1 MKKISTDRIVSL
13 CAIFISL
20 LTLVIFIYQTNLTRK
35 QNHLS
40 ILPYLALDSSINHYE
55 GTLELELKNLGI
67 GPAIIESRKIF
78 HEEKWLDV
86 DFVDFFYEQ
95 YTLNDTTMSVLSSSI
110 SHGTAIPANESITLI
125 KVFMSKDKLPAF
137 LEWFEGI
144 QDGMDYEVVYKSL
157 YQEKWKLT
165 SKSEIPVEIK

>member
-1 MKKISTDRIVSL
+1 MKKISTDRIVSV

-40 ILPYLALDSSINHYE
+40 ILPYLSLDTSINHYE

-67 GPAIIESRKIF
+67 GPAIIESRKIYY
-78 HEEKWLDV
+78 EEKWLDV
-86 DFVDFFYEQ
+86 DFTDFFYDQ
-95 YTLNDTTMSVLSSSI
+95 YTLKDTSISVLSSTLN
-110 SHGTAIPANESITLI
+110 HGTAIPANESITLI
-125 KVFMSKDKLPAF
+125 KVYMPKEKLPTF
-137 LEWFEGI
+137 LEWFGNI
-144 QDGMDYEVVYKSL
+144 QEGMDYEIGYKSL

-165 SKSEIPVEIK
+165 AKSDIPMEVK